1 LAGGTGYTT
10 ATGVATTSSGS
21 GSGAT
26 LNITASGGAIINVS
40 VNNAGSGYAIGE
52 TLEIVNANATGVKTL
67 GSIASGG
74 TGYTTAN
81 NITTQTNGSGTGLVV
96 NITGVTNGVID
107 GLAIA
112 DDGTGYAA
120 SDTITIVNSNATG
133 VNTLGS
139 ISAAGTGYTEGTFNN
154 VATTSSGSG
163 TGLTLNITVDASGNV
178 TAVAVNTDGSGYAN
192 SEVITISGGNGDAQT
207 SVSAIHGN
215 GCTLPVSAI
224 HGNGSSLDTAA
235 VFTNATF
242 ALSDIATMEVG
253 ATITG
258 GTSGST
264 AVITA
269 LGATSV
275 TVDNVDG
282 FFKKGETVGANDVTN
297 LTIQSFA

>member
-1 LAGGTGYTT
+1 M
-10 ATGVATTSSGS
+10 
-21 GSGAT
+21 
-26 LNITASGGAIINVS
+26 
-40 VNNAGSGYAIGE
+40 
-52 TLEIVNANATGVKTL
+52 
-67 GSIASGG
+67 
-74 TGYTTAN
+74 
-81 NITTQTNGSGTGLVV
+81 
-96 NITGVTNGVID
+96 
-107 GLAIA
+107 
-112 DDGTGYAA
+112 
-120 SDTITIVNSNATG
+120 
-133 VNTLGS
+133 
-139 ISAAGTGYTEGTFNN
+139 
-154 VATTSSGSG
+154 
-163 TGLTLNITVDASGNV
+163 TLNITVDASGNV

-253 ATITG
+253 ATVTG